1 MSMPCST
8 MLSSTTHG
16 GTPITSATKE
26 KAKGSLKLRKTD
38 QVSCPIYG
46 HGMTTI
52 TQGSSTVKAEGLEV
66 AYDGC
71 TTSCGATMING
82 ATSVL
87 IGA

>member
-1 MSMPCST
+1 
-8 MLSSTTHG
+8 MLSSTTHE
-16 GTPITSATKE
+16 GTPVTSATKE

-38 QVSCPIYG
+38 VISCPI
-46 HGMTTI
+46 HGTTTI
-52 TQGSSTVKAEGLEV
+52 TQGSSTVKAEGLAV